1 MLLKKEKPAQI
12 DYLENWPEHYYEIEN
27 AKERKEILAQAISRE
42 LDLPNDNYRMKLL
55 EKRYGKDGK
64 SDVFMKAWMMIKASG
79 AAGISFFNKRHLQ
92 KELKQ
97 YMKDLCLLG
106 YAPENE
112 TEQTVLLASCTG
124 SKTYCSTLFGIV
136 PIKDASVAR
145 KIAEEI
151 DFVTRTYP
159 QKLELADEF
168 APFREVMVN
177 TYCNMIENGSSYW
190 YEVVNS

>member
-12 DYLENWPEHYYEIEN
+12 DPLENWPEHYYEIEN
-27 AKERKEILAQAISRE
+27 AKERKEILAQAISRG

-64 SDVFMKAWMMIKASG
+64 SDAFMKAWMMIKASG

-97 YMKDLCLLG
+97 YMKDLCLLE

-112 TEQTVLLASCTG
+112 
-124 SKTYCSTLFGIV
+124 TYCSTLFGIV

>member
-27 AKERKEILAQAISRE
+27 AKERKEILAQAISRG

-64 SDVFMKAWMMIKASG
+64 SDAFMKAWMMIKASG

-97 YMKDLCLLG
+97 YMKDLCLLE

-112 TEQTVLLASCTG
+112 TEQAVLLTEWENFAKQNLLLHSFWHCADQRCIRCKKNRGRNRLRHKNLPT
-124 SKTYCSTLFGIV
+124 K
-136 PIKDASVAR
+136 AR
-145 KIAEEI
+145 
-151 DFVTRTYP
+151 T
-159 QKLELADEF
+159 
-168 APFREVMVN
+168 
-177 TYCNMIENGSSYW
+177 C
-190 YEVVNS
+190 